1 MTAALW
7 MPFMLGRIV
16 IPTVLGLRYS
26 LRGSDAATAATAANA
41 TVTSFFQQASGP
53 AGQLPGAAGSATL
66 DTDLWEGLGSK
77 LALLPL
83 INRLAAEFEAH
94 LSGPD
99 LSDWVC
105 LGVGYG
111 VLSPPPSV
119 CSPPCIDRMR
129 H

>member
-26 LRGSDAATAATAANA
+26 LRGSDTATAATAATNAVNA
-41 TVTSFFQQASGP
+41 TATSFFQRASGP
-53 AGQLPGAAGSATL
+53 AGMLPGAAGGAAL

-111 VLSPPPSV
+111 ASSRVTP
-119 CSPPCIDRMR
+119 
-129 H
+129 